1 MGQNKSFKLFI
12 RLGKTKQ
19 TIYHWHPHLLSIVL
33 CNLPKQSYAKQ
44 QFACG
49 IPLLICSDVQSVTAQ
64 SCVFCFAFFFL
75 SSKGQET
82 LAFVSFRMTPRCS
95 APPFPGRLQ
104 LLVCCPSQCISVWHH
119 PHDVAFARAPVFSM
133 VPNHLG
139 KMLPIA
145 VTHCYRRYKWV
156 LITCVNNKAEA
167 KRFFYFYVRGLACQG
182 C

>member
-1 MGQNKSFKLFI
+1 MCFL
-12 RLGKTKQ
+12 
-19 TIYHWHPHLLSIVL
+19 
-33 CNLPKQSYAKQ
+33 
-44 QFACG
+44 
-49 IPLLICSDVQSVTAQ
+49 
-64 SCVFCFAFFFL
+64 FCFFFFVL
-75 SSKGQET
+75 QKKKHSGQET

-133 VPNHLG
+133 VPNHLE

-167 KRFFYFYVRGLACQG
+167 KRFFYFYVRVRAVNMNEVLIPVFEETRLSNWTSEWNVSRIWQNIQI
-182 C
+182 

>member
-1 MGQNKSFKLFI
+1 MLVFF
-12 RLGKTKQ
+12 
-19 TIYHWHPHLLSIVL
+19 LL
-33 CNLPKQSYAKQ
+33 
-44 QFACG
+44 
-49 IPLLICSDVQSVTAQ
+49 
-64 SCVFCFAFFFL
+64 FFL

-167 KRFFYFYVRGLACQG
+167 KRFFYFYVRVRAVNMNEVLIPVFEETRLSNWTSECNVSRIWQNIQI
-182 C
+182 